1 MLKIEKV
8 EGKRLKP
15 FQNLLKRISSSTI
28 LSTIRA
34 GRAGAEGE
42 MFTSKITKNQVY
54 LEILVSYLINPS
66 EEDFFGSNK
75 IKEENETLKLLN
87 EGIMLKN
94 T

>member
-1 MLKIEKV
+1 MLEIEKV

-15 FQNLLKRISSSTI
+15 CQKLLERISSSTI

-34 GRAGAEGE
+34 DRAGAEGE
-42 MFTSKITKNQVY
+42 MFTSKITKNQAY
-54 LEILVSYLINPS
+54 LEILVSYLINTS

-75 IKEENETLKLLN
+75 IKDENETLKLLN
-87 EGIMLKN
+87 EEVMLKN